1 MITRDV
7 RHTHNLLIKHIL
19 ALRQIPEIA
28 HTTLVFIFE
37 SNLAFES
44 QHLLHAIDAAGI
56 KRWVSL
62 SEGQAS
68 THGWLTTNARK
79 EQMCLLVREALT
91 VGKIAFHRN
100 FFSLELG
107 AAAAKRQLKDELMSY
122 CVVRRF
128 CVVCSAFKSASFDA
142 MRSDAQVVEPAKT
155 MFGKVRSYASSLL
168 KTSNDAL
175 DVATAGAEDIHR
187 QGARCVTTRLQPQCA
202 LVCVFHMV
210 WYLLHR
216 QTRRPGHLVA
226 TGMHW
231 LLDLFP
237 GAKTVTSIHT
247 RRATRVV
254 SLIRCVV
261 ARTQN
266 TDRSE
271 RPTTLEAR
279 PGCASFMLQ
288 APHRRRPRRQRRRN
302 KSACRNSRCTR
313 ERASC
318 SDLS

>member
-68 THGWLTTNARK
+68 THGWLTTNPRK

-122 CVVRRF
+122 CVVRHF
-128 CVVCSAFKSASFDA
+128 CLSKR
-142 MRSDAQVVEPAKT
+142 M
-155 MFGKVRSYASSLL
+155 
-168 KTSNDAL
+168 
-175 DVATAGAEDIHR
+175 
-187 QGARCVTTRLQPQCA
+187 
-202 LVCVFHMV
+202 
-210 WYLLHR
+210 
-216 QTRRPGHLVA
+216 
-226 TGMHW
+226 
-231 LLDLFP
+231 
-237 GAKTVTSIHT
+237 
-247 RRATRVV
+247 
-254 SLIRCVV
+254 
-261 ARTQN
+261 
-266 TDRSE
+266 
-271 RPTTLEAR
+271 
-279 PGCASFMLQ
+279 
-288 APHRRRPRRQRRRN
+288 QRRLI
-302 KSACRNSRCTR
+302 AWDA
-313 ERASC
+313 E
-318 SDLS
+318 